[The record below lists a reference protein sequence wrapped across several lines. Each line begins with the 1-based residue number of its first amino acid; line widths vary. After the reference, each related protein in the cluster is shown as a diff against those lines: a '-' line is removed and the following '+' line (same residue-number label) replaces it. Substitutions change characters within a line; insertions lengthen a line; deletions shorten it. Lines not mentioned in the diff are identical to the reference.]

1 MNKRVVIIVKG
12 GMADYVND
20 ADVDVCL
27 IDVDNIEAGYTITSK
42 DIEGFEDIVPQW
54 IKDDYLEDEADPSET
69 HCDTCGYIHEVCDCK
84 TNSMRKI
91 TFNELTDIL
100 DNAEAVRF
108 DGTLTYPVVEDDCF
122 GFDLDYT
129 GDLTEYRETDID
141 NIVIVNGMIEITVR
155 MTDVYVIQVL
165 EHKELV

>member
-27 IDVDNIEAGYTITSK
+27 IDVDNIIAGYTITSK

-69 HCDTCGYIHEVCDCK
+69 HCDTCGYIHEVEEGC
-84 TNSMRKI
+84 I
-91 TFNELTDIL
+91 
-100 DNAEAVRF
+100 NA
-108 DGTLTYPVVEDDCF
+108 
-122 GFDLDYT
+122 
-129 GDLTEYRETDID
+129 
-141 NIVIVNGMIEITVR
+141 
-155 MTDVYVIQVL
+155 
-165 EHKELV
+165 